1 MSIRLMSLVLE
12 ITWPTQSQ
20 LLVAL
25 KLADH
30 ANDDGSNVY
39 PAKASIARLAQ
50 CSESTVQN
58 ALRAFRDCGFVSVVR
73 QGGNGPKDPTVY
85 AINVHL
91 LTHLANAKSILT
103 GGADR
108 IVIPE
113 DVAAKSDENK
123 GSTVDPLDELRG
135 QSEGAKGSTD
145 PAKGSKAL
153 TPNHHLEPSR
163 EPSLARSANFVL
175 GSEVPPR
182 LVLRT
187 DPNWRLWLDWVFEKW
202 GASTSDAFAKEGSMV
217 VFSAV
222 PSATAKQPKL
232 PPTDPDKF
240 DALRKARTIT
250 DRSKAMTGDAA

>member
-1 MSIRLMSLVLE
+1 MSIRLMALVWE

-58 ALRAFRDCGFVSVVR
+58 ALRAFRDCGLLAVIR

-91 LTHLANAKSILT
+91 LTLLANAKAILS

-108 IVIPE
+108 ISIPE
-113 DVAAKSDENK
+113 DVEAKADEIK
-123 GSTVDPLDELRG
+123 GSTVDPLESTRG
-135 QSEGAKGSTD
+135 QSEGFKGSTD

-163 EPSLARSANFVL
+163 EPSTREVNNFGSRSEGKATPSFELTPCDPQWRFWIDHIRATDAAKADQAETAGQIFVSGRWP
-175 GSEVPPR
+175 GSGK
-182 LVLRT
+182 LLH
-187 DPNWRLWLDWVFEKW
+187 
-202 GASTSDAFAKEGSMV
+202 
-217 VFSAV
+217 V
-222 PSATAKQPKL
+222 PSKG
-232 PPTDPDKF
+232 
-240 DALRKARTIT
+240 ISE
-250 DRSKAMTGDAA
+250 RSKAMVGDR

>member
-1 MSIRLMSLVLE
+1 MSIRLMSLVWE

-58 ALRAFRDCGFVSVVR
+58 ALRAFRDCGLLSVIR

-85 AINVHL
+85 AINIHL
-91 LTHLANAKSILT
+91 LTLLANAKTILQ

-108 IVIPE
+108 ISIPE
-113 DVAAKSDENK
+113 DVATKADEIK
-123 GSTVDPLDELRG
+123 GSTVDPLESTRG
-135 QSEGAKGSTD
+135 QSDGVKGSTD

-163 EPSLARSANFVL
+163 EPSTREVNFFGSRSEGKPTASFELTPADPQWPSWIKFFV
-175 GSEVPPR
+175 E
-182 LVLRT
+182 
-187 DPNWRLWLDWVFEKW
+187 
-202 GASTSDAFAKEGSMV
+202 EGSGKAEEAEAAGKIFV
-217 VFSAV
+217 SG
-222 PSATAKQPKL
+222 KW
-232 PPTDPDKF
+232 PDTGR
-240 DALRKARTIT
+240 LLHIPRKGLSE
-250 DRSKAMTGDAA
+250 RSKAMQGEAVE

>member
-1 MSIRLMSLVLE
+1 MSIRLMSLVWE

-58 ALRAFRDCGFVSVVR
+58 ALRAFRDCGLLSVIR

-91 LTHLANAKSILT
+91 LTLLANAKAILN

-108 IVIPE
+108 ISIS
-113 DVAAKSDENK
+113 DDIAAKADENK
-123 GSTVDPLDELRG
+123 GSTVDPLPELRG
-135 QSEGAKGSTD
+135 QSEGSKGSTD

-163 EPSLARSANFVL
+163 EPL
-175 GSEVPPR
+175 GEKSDFEVKR
-182 LVLRT
+182 AVAQ
-187 DPNWRLWLDWVFEKW
+187 FEL
-202 GASTSDAFAKEGSMV
+202 TPSDAQWRFWMDFFQSTNQAAKAEQAEAAGKMFV
-217 VFSAV
+217 
-222 PSATAKQPKL
+222 TGKW
-232 PPTDPDKF
+232 PDKGK
-240 DALRKARTIT
+240 LLHIPTKGISE
-250 DRSKAMTGDAA
+250 RSKAMAGDR

>member
-1 MSIRLMSLVLE
+1 MSIRLMSLVWE

-58 ALRAFRDCGFVSVVR
+58 ALRAFRDCGLLSVIR

-91 LTHLANAKSILT
+91 LTLLANAKTILT
-103 GGADR
+103 GGSDR
-108 IVIPE
+108 ISIPE
-113 DVAAKSDENK
+113 DVATKADEIK
-123 GSTVDPLDELRG
+123 GSTVDPLEPVRG
-135 QSEGAKGSTD
+135 QSEEPKGSTD

-163 EPSLARSANFVL
+163 EPSTHEVNFL
-175 GSEVPPR
+175 GSRSEVKPTASFELTP
-182 LVLRT
+182 L
-187 DPNWRLWLDWVFEKW
+187 DPQWRFWMKFFSDEGTGKAEEAEAVGKIFVTGKW
-202 GASTSDAFAKEGSMV
+202 PDTG
-217 VFSAV
+217 
-222 PSATAKQPKL
+222 KL
-232 PPTDPDKF
+232 LHIPTKG
-240 DALRKARTIT
+240 ISE
-250 DRSKAMTGDAA
+250 RSKAMAGDR

>member
-1 MSIRLMSLVLE
+1 MSIRLMSLVWE

-58 ALRAFRDCGFVSVVR
+58 ALRAFRDCGLLSVIR

-91 LTHLANAKSILT
+91 LTLLANAKTILT
-103 GGADR
+103 GGSDR
-108 IVIPE
+108 ISIPE
-113 DVAAKSDENK
+113 DVATKADENK
-123 GSTVDPLDELRG
+123 GSTVDPLEPARG
-135 QSEGAKGSTD
+135 QSEAPKGSTD

-163 EPSLARSANFVL
+163 EPSHARSDFLN
-175 GSEVPPR
+175 GEGKGVPR
-182 LVLRT
+182 FEIT
-187 DPNWRLWLDWVFEKW
+187 TADAQWKAWLDHLRANDPGKLADAEAAGRMTITGSKWPDKGKLVF
-202 GASTSDAFAKEGSMV
+202 
-217 VFSAV
+217 V
-222 PSATAKQPKL
+222 PSATLTQ
-232 PPTDPDKF
+232 
-240 DALRKARTIT
+240 
-250 DRSKAMTGDAA
+250 RSKAMTGDAA

>member
-1 MSIRLMSLVLE
+1 MSIRLMTHVWE

-58 ALRAFRDCGFVSVVR
+58 ALRAFRDCGLLSVVR

-91 LTHLANAKSILT
+91 LTQLANAKAVLS
-103 GGADR
+103 GSADR
-108 IVIPE
+108 ISITE
-113 DVAAKSDENK
+113 DVAAKADENK
-123 GSTVDPLDELRG
+123 GSTVDPLESTRG
-135 QSEGAKGSTD
+135 QSEQAKGSTD
-145 PAKGSKAL
+145 PDKGSKAL

-163 EPSLARSANFVL
+163 EPSHARSENFGL
-175 GSEVPPR
+175 GSEGKPSPR
-182 LVLRT
+182 FEIT
-187 DPNWRLWLDWVFEKW
+187 SADAQWGTWLDHLRKN
-202 GASTSDAFAKEGSMV
+202 A
-217 VFSAV
+217 
-222 PSATAKQPKL
+222 
-232 PPTDPDKF
+232 PDKAA
-240 DALRKARTIT
+240 DAEAAETMTVTGSKWPDKGKLVFVPRASLT
-250 DRSKAMTGDAA
+250 DRSKAMTGETAA